1 MPTPAET
8 ILAKAP
14 LPTSLGSA
22 EIREQI
28 AAEVRERSLFSARTT
43 EMGYLSRM
51 QELLAQFAEGK
62 INQTD
67 FVFGAQRHLAA
78 IGYDPEDEGAKAGS
92 LQDRS
97 SERRL
102 KLILDTNIRQAQA
115 VAQTRRSA
123 DPEIMAQWP
132 AWRLARTGSRITPR
146 DDWWQRWQ
154 DAGNSVG
161 WEGAAQK
168 PMVALKS
175 SPIWAALG
183 RGVGGYADTLGTAYP
198 PFAYSSGLGWVDVP
212 ADEARRLGLSWQGA
226 DAAPAPA
233 SLAPAPNEYQAAFD
247 RLPPDMQAQ
256 AKAWLEGGAA

>member
-1 MPTPAET
+1 MPTPAEI

-28 AAEVRERSLFSARTT
+28 AAEVRARSIFSAKTT
-43 EMGYLSRM
+43 ELGYLARLRD
-51 QELLAQFAEGK
+51 LLARFAAGE

-67 FVFGAQRHLAA
+67 FAYEAQRHLAA
-78 IGYDPEDEGAKAGS
+78 IGYSPEAEGAEAGS

-97 SERRL
+97 SEARL

-115 VAQTRRSA
+115 VAQARRSA

-183 RGVGGYADTLGTAYP
+183 NGVGGYRDTLGTAYP
-198 PFAYSSGLGWVDVP
+198 PFAFGSGLGWLDVP
-212 ADEARRLGLSWQGA
+212 AAEARRLGLSWEGA
-226 DAAPAPA
+226 DPSTPA
-233 SLAPAPNEYQAAFD
+233 SLAPEKNEYQQAFD

-256 AKAWLEGGAA
+256 AREWLQGGAA